1 MVCYDIEIKANIRK
15 WDAKDEPQANGSYKI
30 REIIIKI
37 MEYIH
42 IHPWAKSK
50 QSNKNKVQY
59 TDPVNKENQK
69 VYLPVKNKTN

>member
-1 MVCYDIEIKANIRK
+1 MALSEIKTNTQK
-15 WDAKDEPQANGSYKI
+15 WETKDEPQTNGSYKI
-30 REIIIKI
+30 RQIILKI
-37 MEYIH
+37 MEYTHIH

-59 TDPVNKENQK
+59 IDPVNKENQK